1 MIISLIYFAAGIGI
15 FIWGIFT
22 LTRGLKVFSHQ
33 KISQIINNF
42 ASNLLKSII
51 IGFFITLIIQS
62 SSMVTVIAVTM
73 AGAELLTL
81 KSAAGIIIGSNIGTT
96 IAVQLYAFNLFKIAP
111 YLVFI
116 GSVLHF
122 QNCNTKLKF
131 VGNVFLGFGLVFYG
145 LKIMELATMPL
156 KKNSNFELISAN
168 LSNPFWGILAG
179 IITALILQSS
189 NVGIATL
196 QVLVSSQLITLPQ
209 ALPIIY
215 GLNIGTCSEAIIL
228 SFASNKEGKKIA
240 LFNIFLNIGGTILFL
255 PFTNFF
261 AEFLKLISP
270 HNPLRQV
277 ANAHTFFNLFSALL
291 IIPFLKQL
299 FVLIDKLVNK

>member
-1 MIISLIYFAAGIGI
+1 MIISLIYFATGIVV

-22 LTRGLKVFSHQ
+22 LTRGLQVFSQQ

-42 ASNLLKSII
+42 ANNLLKSII
-51 IGFFITLIIQS
+51 IGFFITLILQS

-73 AGAELLTL
+73 AGVQLLTL

-122 QNCNTKLKF
+122 QNHNVKLKF
-131 VGNVFLGFGLVFYG
+131 IGNILLGFGLVFYG
-145 LKIMELATMPL
+145 LKIMELAATPL
-156 KKNSNFELISAN
+156 KTFKFDLTNSN
-168 LSNPFWGILAG
+168 LSNPFIGILTG
-179 IITALILQSS
+179 IITALVLQSS
-189 NVGIATL
+189 NIGIATL
-196 QVLVSSQLITLPQ
+196 QVLVSSQLLTLSQ

-240 LFNIFLNIGGTILFL
+240 LFNIFLNIVGTIIFL

-261 AEFLKLISP
+261 SEFLKILSP
-270 HNPLRQV
+270 YNTFRQV
-277 ANAHTFFNLFSALL
+277 ANAHTLFNVFSALL
-291 IIPFLKQL
+291 IIPLLKQI
-299 FVLIDKLVNK
+299 FAIIESLVNK

>member
-1 MIISLIYFAAGIGI
+1 
-15 FIWGIFT
+15 
-22 LTRGLKVFSHQ
+22 
-33 KISQIINNF
+33 
-42 ASNLLKSII
+42 
-51 IGFFITLIIQS
+51 
-62 SSMVTVIAVTM
+62 
-73 AGAELLTL
+73 
-81 KSAAGIIIGSNIGTT
+81 
-96 IAVQLYAFNLFKIAP
+96 VQLYAFNLFKIAP